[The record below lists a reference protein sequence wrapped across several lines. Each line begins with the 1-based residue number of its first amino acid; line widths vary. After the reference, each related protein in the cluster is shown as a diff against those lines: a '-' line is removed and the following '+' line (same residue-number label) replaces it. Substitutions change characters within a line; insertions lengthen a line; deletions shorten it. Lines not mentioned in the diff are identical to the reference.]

1 MDAHDVTS
9 QHVELLKKFKKTLEE
24 AKKRQG
30 ERPNDRKPPEYAY
43 MRFMM
48 AFGPPGENKP
58 GHFIH
63 TSFIAPAYSP
73 CITPVADLKH
83 ITIDE
88 LQLETHHRG
97 TYILLRC
104 VTPPNRMTA
113 IMVLAEDKN
122 NDVVSL
128 QMYQQENEEVRPATD
143 IANLGIV
150 LLVKEPYYKIM
161 SDGEY
166 GLRVDHLSDIVQ
178 LKGSDD
184 RIPSD
189 WQPRVIEVEQSAEE
203 LKLKGNLAMKEGN
216 FWESIAIYSE
226 ALAQPTSVDE
236 ADTIKRNRSLAFLR
250 TKQFDAALSDTGF
263 PNFGENASEKAM
275 FRAGEALYHLGRF
288 DECCKVLAMLCRLYP
303 LNALAPAS
311 LDRSKSRLKEQ
322 KTGEFDFK
330 LLQAE
335 AKKLR
340 PPHLDHAT
348 YIGPVEVRQTA
359 SKGRGLFVT
368 KGVKAGDLL
377 LCEKAFAHCYAPEES
392 DAKKSGES
400 TISILM
406 NPETNTAFM
415 GTQADLLMG
424 IVQKMYH
431 NPSVS
436 SAFTAL
442 YHGDY
447 KGVDIDVVDQTPV
460 VDTFQV
466 ERTICFN
473 SFGCPLSSVHSQIKV
488 RDHKEEPE
496 TAFHSTGIW
505 IQASYLNHSCTSN
518 TRRSFIGDMMIV
530 RATCD
535 IKKDTELS
543 FWYRCPIKGNAKDI
557 QSKFENWEFEC
568 ACSIC
573 SDIKATAPPV
583 LQKRE
588 MLRKSIET
596 AFKAA
601 SLANGALKR
610 IERLIDELNKTY
622 SQPADKVPRL
632 LVWDPQLALAQA
644 YASQNQ
650 TRNCIVA
657 VGKIFTALG
666 FLIRGTDIPQTPFS
680 IDRWGML
687 QDYLVEA
694 FVLLRNMFLM
704 NKAVENSKKAGEYA
718 RTVYMMVVGED
729 ASFESVWGADGL

>member
-48 AFGPPGENKP
+48 AFGLPGENKP

-97 TYILLRC
+97 RYILLRC

-128 QMYQQENEEVRPATD
+128 QMYQQEDEEVRPATD
-143 IANLGIV
+143 IANPGIV

-184 RIPSD
+184 RIPPE
-189 WQPRVIEVEQSAEE
+189 WQPRVIEVEMSAEE

-216 FWESIAIYSE
+216 FWESIAIYSD

-263 PNFGENASEKAM
+263 PNFGDNASEKAM

-288 DECCKVLAMLCRLYP
+288 DECCKVLAMLYRLYP
-303 LNALAPAS
+303 LNVLARAS
-311 LDRSKSRLKEQ
+311 LDRAKSRLAEQ
-322 KTGEFDFK
+322 KTGEFNFK

-368 KGVKAGDLL
+368 KSVKAGDLL

-392 DAKKSGES
+392 DAKKAGES

-436 SAFTAL
+436 SAFTDL

-447 KGVDIDVVDQTPV
+447 KGVDIEVVDQTPI

-466 ERTICFN
+466 ERTIAFN
-473 SFGCPLSSVHSQIKV
+473 SFGCPLSSLNSQEKV
-488 RDHKEEPE
+488 RDHKDEPD

-505 IQASYLNHSCTSN
+505 TQASYINHSCTSN
-518 TRRSFIGDMMIV
+518 TRRSFIGDMMII

-535 IKKDTELS
+535 IRKDTELS
-543 FWYRCPIKGNAKDI
+543 FWYRCPIKGDAKDA

-573 SDIKATAPPV
+573 SDNKSTAPPV
-583 LQKRE
+583 LQKRQ

-596 AFKAA
+596 AFKVS
-601 SLANGALKR
+601 SLGSGALKR
-610 IERLIDELNKTY
+610 IERLIGELNQTY

-632 LVWDPQLALAQA
+632 LVWDPQLGLAQA

-657 VGKIFTALG
+657 AGKILTALG
-666 FLIRGTDIPQTPFS
+666 FLISGTDSPQTPFS
-680 IDRWGML
+680 INRWGML

-718 RTVYMMVVGED
+718 RTVYRMVVGED